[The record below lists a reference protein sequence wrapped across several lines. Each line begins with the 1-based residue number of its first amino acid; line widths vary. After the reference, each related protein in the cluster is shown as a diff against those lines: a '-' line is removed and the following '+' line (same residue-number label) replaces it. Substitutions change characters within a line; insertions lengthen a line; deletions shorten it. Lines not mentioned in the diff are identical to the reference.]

1 MMVKAKMMAL
11 LGGEARQ
18 MYSRR
23 ELSIEE
29 AGAEL
34 LEEEELIDL
43 PIYNE
48 GKNIKNAFYGS
59 AHLASSTDIIIRHV

>member
-1 MMVKAKMMAL
+1 MVKAKVMAL
-11 LGGEARQ
+11 PGGEARQ

-23 ELSIEE
+23 ELSMEE

-34 LEEEELIDL
+34 LEEDELIDL

-48 GKNIKNAFYGS
+48 GKNVKNGF
-59 AHLASSTDIIIRHV
+59 